1 VVKVASLYKIA
12 AYFLGYAVCISTTP
26 HASAKVSEDSLRAH
40 IKVLASDAYEG
51 REPGTEGEKKTIQY
65 ITRAWQKAGLVP
77 AGIDESWLQPVP
89 LVQYGQSQSKIIFSS
104 SGRTLKF
111 NADEV
116 ILTAKNDTYQNKS
129 VPVVFGGYGFKANG
143 DIISNVSGKIVL
155 LITDK
160 AAANKIPARST
171 SAAREALIKAGAEG
185 IILVAD
191 GELGNWN
198 AMRRLFQSGPV
209 ALEGAQERAGIEG
222 AISSEFA
229 VGMVTAAM
237 QDWDKL
243 RRQAKNAEFDTLPLG
258 INAALDITT
267 EIRRFES
274 QNVIGKI
281 PGKKPGSGSVLFLA
295 HWDHLGICQPD
306 SEVDRICN
314 GAVDNASGIAVL
326 TEVARVL
333 AKSRYDRD
341 IYFLATT
348 AEEKGL
354 LGAQYFADNPV
365 TKLDEV
371 VVALNIDTIGVA
383 PAGGKV
389 AIVGR
394 GETDLDP
401 FVERV
406 AVTMKRKIQTSSD
419 ANSFLRRQ
427 DGWALSEKNVPAL
440 MVSSSFA
447 DLSLLEKFMAG
458 DYHGPNDE
466 LSPSTDLSGAAED
479 ADLHIALGKF
489 FASVKK
495 FKGNNTGG

>member
-1 VVKVASLYKIA
+1 MASGGLLYKIA
-12 AYFLGYAVCISTTP
+12 ACYLSCAVCLSLTP
-26 HASAKVSEDSLRAH
+26 DAIAKVSEDSLRLH

-51 REPGTEGEKKTIQY
+51 REPGTEGEKKTINY

-77 AGIDESWLQPVP
+77 AGKDKSWFQPVP
-89 LVQYGQSQSKIIFSS
+89 LLQYGQSQSKIVLSS
-104 SGRTLKF
+104 SGRTLRF

-116 ILTAKNDTYQNKS
+116 ILTAKNDTYQNKA
-129 VPVVFGGYGFKANG
+129 VPIVFGGYGFKENG
-143 DIISNVSGKIVL
+143 DIISNVNGKIVL

-160 AAANKIPARST
+160 AAANIVPARST

-191 GELGNWN
+191 GEPGNWN

-209 ALEGAQERAGIEG
+209 ALEGARERASVEG

-243 RRQAKNAEFDTLPLG
+243 RGQARNSDFDTLPLG

-267 EIRRFES
+267 QIRRFES

-281 PGKKPGSGSVLFLA
+281 PGKSPKSGSVLFLA
-295 HWDHLGICQPD
+295 HWDHLGICRPD

-326 TEVARVL
+326 TEVARDL
-333 AKSRYDRD
+333 AKSRFDRD
-341 IYFLATT
+341 IFFLATT

-354 LGAQYFADNPV
+354 LGIKYFAENPLM
-365 TKLDEV
+365 KLSEV
-371 VVALNIDTIGVA
+371 VVALNIDTIAVV

-394 GETDLDP
+394 GKTNLDP
-401 FVERV
+401 VIERV
-406 AVTMKRKIQTSSD
+406 AATMKRKMQTSLD
-419 ANSFLRRQ
+419 ANSFLMRQ

-447 DLSLLEKFMAG
+447 DVSLLEKFLTG

-466 LSPSTDLSGAAED
+466 LSSSTVLSGAAED
-479 ADLHIALGKF
+479 ADLHIALGKY
-489 FASVKK
+489 FANVKK
-495 FKGNNTGG
+495 FKGNSTGG